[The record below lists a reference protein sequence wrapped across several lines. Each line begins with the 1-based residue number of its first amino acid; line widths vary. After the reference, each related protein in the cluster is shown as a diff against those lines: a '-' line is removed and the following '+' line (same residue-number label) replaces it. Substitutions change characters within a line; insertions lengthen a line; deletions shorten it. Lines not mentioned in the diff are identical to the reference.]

1 MCIRDSHQRF
11 PLVPERRVPRHRAK
25 PRDGVRG
32 VVAVSYTHL
41 DVYKR
46 QGLLGGGEQDYWKL
60 FVPIVVGMIAGSWV
74 SGRLAHLPGRRLA
87 FVGYL
92 VGTIGL
98 LINLGLALI
107 PATRGLPYSVLAI
120 PLLAFGM
127 SVVFPIL
134 TLAML
139 DLFPTDRG
147 AAASV
152 QGFASL
158 LVNAVIAGV
167 VAPLLGGSLVT
178 LAVGSLVLFTT
189 AWLIW
194 TRHVRRTRLAPTTP
208 DAPGYEPLDEM

>member
-1 MCIRDSHQRF
+1 MHFAALFLYISGA
-11 PLVPERRVPRHRAK
+11 PLVM
-25 PRDGVRG
+25 
-32 VVAVSYTHL
+32 
-41 DVYKR
+41 
-46 QGLLGGGEQDYWKL
+46 GLLGGGEQDYWKL

-87 FVGYL
+87 FVGNL

-194 TRHVRRTRLAPTTP
+194 TRRPPHPPRSHHPGR
-208 DAPGYEPLDEM
+208 PGYEPLDEM